1 MLVAVVDRFELAAI
15 NGDARVPSAGLSIG
29 KGRRT
34 HAHLADR
41 GPVILAKVGNRL
53 VIADQ
58 PADQSHVNPSSNHA
72 GIVPQKS
79 LQERFHTARV
89 ILLTCY
95 EIADH
100 LQSGRR

>member
-1 MLVAVVDRFELAAI
+1 MATLAFRQQAYLSAK
-15 NGDARVPSAGLSIG
+15 GDE
-29 KGRRT
+29 RT
-34 HAHLADR
+34 HTLR
-41 GPVILAKVGNRL
+41 TVGPVILAKVGNRL

-79 LQERFHTARV
+79 LQAERFHTARV
-89 ILLTCY
+89 ILLTRS

>member
-1 MLVAVVDRFELAAI
+1 MATLAFRQQAYLSAK
-15 NGDARVPSAGLSIG
+15 GDE
-29 KGRRT
+29 RT
-34 HAHLADR
+34 HTLR
-41 GPVILAKVGNRL
+41 TVGPVILAKVANRL

>member
-1 MLVAVVDRFELAAI
+1 MATLAFRQQAYLSAK
-15 NGDARVPSAGLSIG
+15 GDE
-29 KGRRT
+29 RT
-34 HAHLADR
+34 HTLR
-41 GPVILAKVGNRL
+41 TVGPVILAKVGNRL

>member
-1 MLVAVVDRFELAAI
+1 MATLAFRQQAYL
-15 NGDARVPSAGLSIG
+15 SA
-29 KGRRT
+29 KDDEP
-34 HAHLADR
+34 HAHLAGR
-41 GPVILAKVGNRL
+41 SPVTLAKASNRL
-53 VIADQ
+53 VIGDQ

-79 LQERFHTARV
+79 LQAERFHTARV
-89 ILLTCY
+89 ILLTRS